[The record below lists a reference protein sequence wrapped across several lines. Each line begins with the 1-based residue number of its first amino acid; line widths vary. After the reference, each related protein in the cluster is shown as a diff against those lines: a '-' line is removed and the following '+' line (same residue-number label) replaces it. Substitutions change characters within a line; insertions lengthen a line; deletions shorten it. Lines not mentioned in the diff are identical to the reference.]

1 MRPCVPSPLLV
12 RLLVL
17 CLVLWLLLWLLA
29 AAPTVVAATT
39 AAAGELSTDERAR
52 VLSLGPWPPP
62 RRADPSNRV
71 SGLPQ
76 AIELGRRL
84 FRDPRMSSVGYVACV
99 TCHQPDRAFTDTK
112 ARAHGLADLP
122 RNTPALFNLRQQRWF
137 GWGGSSDSL
146 WMASIRPIL
155 DPREL
160 DGSLATITRLFARDA
175 ELAACYRRVFGV
187 SPLRRP
193 ERTAVNVGKA
203 LAAFQ
208 ETLVTGRT
216 PFDEFRDALA
226 RGDVAAAA
234 VYPAA
239 ARRGLRLFV
248 GTAGC
253 VRCHSGP
260 NLSDGEFHAGGAADL
275 AATGVVDEGRLD
287 GVRILMRSPMNL
299 AGRFNDDAARRHAA
313 ATRRLVA
320 DADLRGRFRTPSLRN
335 VAVTAPYFHD
345 GGADALTQAVQ
356 HVVAPVPAG
365 LPPTGGSLSAQQVA
379 DLSAFLLTL
388 TDRDGARRPWSS
400 ADRLTRCP

>member
-1 MRPCVPSPLLV
+1 
-12 RLLVL
+12 
-17 CLVLWLLLWLLA
+17 
-29 AAPTVVAATT
+29 
-39 AAAGELSTDERAR
+39 

-122 RNTPALFNLRQQRWF
+122 RNTPALFNLWQQRWF

-187 SPLRRP
+187 SPLRQP

-234 VYPAA
+234 AYPAE

-248 GTAGC
+248 GAAGC
-253 VRCHSGP
+253 AGCHGGP
-260 NLSDGEFHAGGAADL
+260 NLSDGEFHATGAP
-275 AATGVVDEGRLD
+275 GVEDDGRFD
-287 GVRILMRSPMNL
+287 GASSLKRSPLNL
-299 AGRFNDDAARRHAA
+299 SGRFNDDATGRSAI
-313 ATRRLVA
+313 ATRHLVV
-320 DADLRGRFRTPSLRN
+320 DAKARGRFRTPSLRN
-335 VAVTAPYFHD
+335 VAVTAPYLHD
-345 GGADALTQAVQ
+345 GRVDALTQAVQ
-356 HVVAPVPAG
+356 HVVASSPG
-365 LPPTGGSLSAQQVA
+365 GPPPDGGSLNAQQVA
-379 DLSAFLLTL
+379 DLSAFLQTL
-388 TDRDGARRPWSS
+388 TDREGERRPWSS